1 MVVISKNQEK
11 IVFNLNWVEL
21 NRAELNWAEM
31 SELSWTELS
40 QNDLNK
46 GLESDPSNS
55 PPAQEHFT
63 TILNFHCIQSYFL
76 F

>member
-40 QNDLNK
+40 QNDLNEMNFK
-46 GLESDPSNS
+46 WLKQRIINKN
-55 PPAQEHFT
+55 
-63 TILNFHCIQSYFL
+63 LNL
-76 F
+76 KM